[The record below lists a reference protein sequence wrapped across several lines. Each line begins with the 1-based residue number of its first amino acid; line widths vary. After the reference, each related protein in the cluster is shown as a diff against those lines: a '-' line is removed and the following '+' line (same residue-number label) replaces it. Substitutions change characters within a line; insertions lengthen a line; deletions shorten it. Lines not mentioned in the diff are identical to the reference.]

1 MCVVVTLQVLFLTIL
16 NLFNSKQCKKYV
28 YVTKKIISET
38 PQNNNTH
45 KQIIFTSVKNDF
57 WFENFF
63 Y

>member
-1 MCVVVTLQVLFLTIL
+1 MLSLHNTLQVLFLTIL

-57 WFENFF
+57 
-63 Y
+63 